1 MRNTSREGHRRHGS
15 RQRVQPGTAVTE
27 PIARAGKLAG
37 AAAVLVFAA
46 GAAGAVLLGDWQV
59 AKLGLIAAMVTYV
72 LASLV
77 AITVR
82 NLSGSAPVAN
92 SARAFSRWR
101 RREHDRNWRRNIP

>member
-1 MRNTSREGHRRHGS
+1 M
-15 RQRVQPGTAVTE
+15 TE

-37 AAAVLVFAA
+37 TAAALVFAA

-101 RREHDRNWRRNIP
+101 RRERARNWRRNIP